1 MDIELQQLKSPNKE
15 VALQAIQSIG
25 RKAENALP
33 ILKETIQTSKDED
46 LVTMAII
53 VLGEMGNKA
62 STAILDII
70 PKLEDPNEQT
80 RMAVALSLV
89 RIGRASIVYLRE
101 FISNNTNRDALL
113 WASWALTMIDPKEVD
128 ELALSILVDHESTT
142 TNIIEKSA
150 AQEALAKLI
159 GRELTD

>member
-25 RKAENALP
+25 RRAEDALP

-70 PKLEDPNEQT
+70 PKLEDSNEQT
-80 RMAVALSLV
+80 RMAVALSLI

-101 FISNNTNRDALL
+101 FISNNTNRNALL

-128 ELALSILVDHESTT
+128 ESALSILVDHESIT

>member
-25 RKAENALP
+25 RRVEDALP

-128 ELALSILVDHESTT
+128 ESALSILVDHESTT

-159 GRELTD
+159 GRKLTD

>member
-25 RKAENALP
+25 RRAEDALP

-70 PKLEDPNEQT
+70 PKLEDSNEQT
-80 RMAVALSLV
+80 RMAVALSLI

-101 FISNNTNRDALL
+101 FISNNTNRNALL

-128 ELALSILVDHESTT
+128 ESALSILVDHESTT